1 MNLSSKLYKTPLM
14 GIIEFS
20 STVTQAVLEKCVLR
34 KEVDGSNG
42 KKYQVRLKY
51 FYTQLILSLVFFF
64 FKFKKI
70 YNFKYLNWCEKVVGK
85 NGKEK
90 RSPMLPLMV
99 TYAPKLN

>member
-64 FKFKKI
+64 LNLRQYTISNILIGVKKLLV
-70 YNFKYLNWCEKVVGK
+70 K
-85 NGKEK
+85 
-90 RSPMLPLMV
+90 MV
-99 TYAPKLN
+99 KKSVHQCYH